1 QLLFEQA
8 MLFDT
13 EEYRKNPTVTPGPY
27 KFVEFKNN
35 MVKLEKNEN
44 YAGDF
49 KGRKPSIPKIIVQ
62 AVNQKI
68 SIDLLAN
75 GDIDI
80 WEEELEGA
88 KVDQMIA
95 DSKEGKIGGY
105 LNYER
110 NGYGNLVFL
119 NDRSATQYKE
129 VRRAVAY
136 LMDRNEFVQNFAGG
150 YGVVTNGMYGS
161 SQWMYKERGAD
172 LESKL

>member
-1 QLLFEQA
+1 
-8 MLFDT
+8 
-13 EEYRKNPTVTPGPY
+13 
-27 KFVEFKNN
+27 
-35 MVKLEKNEN
+35 
-44 YAGDF
+44 
-49 KGRKPSIPKIIVQ
+49 IVQ

-136 LMDRNEFVQNFAGG
+136 LMDRNELVQNFAGG

-172 LESKL
+172 LESKLTNYTLNIDQANKELDNSPYKFESDGTTPWDQDKAQEAYQSKDR